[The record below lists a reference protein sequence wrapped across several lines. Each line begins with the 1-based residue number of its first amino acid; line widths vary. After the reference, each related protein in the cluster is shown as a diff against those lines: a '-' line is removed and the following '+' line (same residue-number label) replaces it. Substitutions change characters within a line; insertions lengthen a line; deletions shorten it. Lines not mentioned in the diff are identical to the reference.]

1 MKDLLLKV
9 LFVAI
14 FIFVVGFIIV
24 SNHNA
29 SKTVVV
35 IEGNFDKKPLEIVLG
50 QYQDSDCGMTIDD
63 ITYASQVIA
72 PNGKT
77 WFFHDHGG
85 LVNWLESKSFKDS
98 AVIWVWAIDTSEWID
113 GRMARYSVDETTPM
127 YYGFGAYFQNKDG
140 LIDFETMSQKMLRG
154 ENMSNPVYAK
164 VIKESY
170 KENNGNN

>member
-1 MKDLLLKV
+1 MIKDILLKV
-9 LFVAI
+9 LFVSI
-14 FIFVVGFIIV
+14 FVFVVGFIIV

-72 PNGKT
+72 QNGKT

-85 LVNWLESKSFKDS
+85 MINWLKDKSFKDDV
-98 AVIWVWAIDTSEWID
+98 VIWVYTKDTNKWID
-113 GRMARYSVDETTPM
+113 GNRAYYSVNEVTPM
-127 YYGFGAYFQNKDG
+127 RYGFGAYENNQDK
-140 LIDFETMSQKMLRG
+140 LIDFNEMKERMLRG
-154 ENMSNPVYAK
+154 ENMTNPVYAK
-164 VIKESY
+164 YIQ
-170 KENNGNN
+170 ENN